1 MAGGRFA
8 ANQRFRRTDRLKFSE
23 FGAIIAP
30 DSFASADRPRHA
42 PRSKTLSLKR
52 DQKFFDLYS
61 VTIGGLALFGL
72 AIFFGAKK
80 LSDVTQGVYTT
91 ETEEYQEQI
100 ANRLRPLGQ
109 VYLPGEEEA
118 AMAPQVAAVE
128 ASAPVETL
136 LSGPQV
142 YNEAC
147 LACHGAG
154 IGGAPM
160 LTDAANWAPR
170 IDQGLDTLRQHAIE
184 GYTGSAG
191 YMPPKGGR
199 LDLSDE
205 EIYAAIDY
213 MVGEAQAN

>member
-1 MAGGRFA
+1 MSTF
-8 ANQRFRRTDRLKFSE
+8 
-23 FGAIIAP
+23 
-30 DSFASADRPRHA
+30 
-42 PRSKTLSLKR
+42 KR

-61 VTIGGLALFGL
+61 LTLGILALVGL
-72 AIFFGAKK
+72 AIFVFATR
-80 LSDVTQGVYTT
+80 LSDMTQGIYTADT
-91 ETEEYQEQI
+91 SEYQEEV

-109 VYLPGEEEA
+109 VYLPGEEQA
-118 AMAPQVAAVE
+118 AEAPQVAEVA
-128 ASAPVETL
+128 ASEPVATT

-160 LTDAANWAPR
+160 LTDAENWAPR
-170 IDQGLDTLRQHAIE
+170 IAQGLDTLRSHAIE
-184 GYTGSAG
+184 GYTGNAG

-205 EIYAAIDY
+205 EIYGAIDY
-213 MVGEAQAN
+213 MLSEVPQ

>member
-1 MAGGRFA
+1 M
-8 ANQRFRRTDRLKFSE
+8 
-23 FGAIIAP
+23 
-30 DSFASADRPRHA
+30 SF
-42 PRSKTLSLKR
+42 KR

-61 VTIGGLALFGL
+61 LTIGVLALFGL
-72 AIFFGAKK
+72 AILVGAMWI
-80 LSDVTQGVYTT
+80 SDLTQGIYTADT
-91 ETEEYQEQI
+91 DEYQEQI
-100 ANRLRPLGQ
+100 ADRLRPFGQ
-109 VYLPGEEEA
+109 VYLPGEEA
-118 AMAPQVAAVE
+118 
-128 ASAPVETL
+128 ASAAPKVAEVGASEPVATT

-170 IDQGLDTLRQHAIE
+170 IEQGLDTLRQHAIE

-205 EIYAAIDY
+205 EIYGAIDY
-213 MVGEAQAN
+213 MLNEVEGS